1 MSAIEK
7 IMKRHNFMTKTEFIR
22 EAIRDK
28 IRRLEEK
35 EIIMNKDLFG
45 QIIESKRNIKK
56 GKIKEFVSC

>member
-1 MSAIEK
+1 LSAIEK

>member
-1 MSAIEK
+1 LSAIEK

-35 EIIMNKDLFG
+35 EIIMNKDLFE